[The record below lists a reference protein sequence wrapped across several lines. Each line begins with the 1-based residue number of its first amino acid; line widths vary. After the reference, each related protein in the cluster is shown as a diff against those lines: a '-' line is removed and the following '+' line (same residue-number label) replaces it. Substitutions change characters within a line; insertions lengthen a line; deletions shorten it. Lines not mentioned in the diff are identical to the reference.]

1 MKNKE
6 ERACFRTI
14 IGGQALIEG
23 IMMRGPDKT
32 AIVVRR
38 EDGSLS
44 VKVDPLLRGKKPAIL
59 NWYFIRGVYTFG
71 SSMSQGVRALF
82 YSADTAFESTGNT
95 EAPSRLE
102 RRLGTERYNSLLM
115 TFSAVLGVALPIVLF
130 FLLPTL
136 LAGLLDRFIGSG
148 ILRNLTEGAIR
159 IAIFLL
165 FMFSVSRMKDIQRT
179 FEYHG
184 AEHKSIA
191 CYESGAELTVE
202 NARACRKEHPR
213 CGTSFLLV
221 VMIVSILVFSVVR
234 WSNPLIRLLLRLAL
248 LPVVVGISYEI
259 NRAVGRH
266 DNPLT
271 IALRAPGLWLQKL
284 TTREP
289 DDSMLEVAIT
299 ALKAVIPEEKGADR
313 W

>member
-1 MKNKE
+1 MSDSPS
-6 ERACFRTI
+6 CFRTI

-23 IMMRGPDKT
+23 ILMRGPDKSS
-32 AIVVRR
+32 IVVRR

-44 VKVDPLLRGKKPAIL
+44 VKTESLNKPHPIL
-59 NWYFIRGVYTFG
+59 KLFLIRGVYSFG
-71 SSMSQGVRALF
+71 ASMINGVKALF
-82 YSADTAFESTGNT
+82 YSADEAFDQIDEGEKSK
-95 EAPSRLE
+95 LE
-102 RRLGTERYNSLLM
+102 QKLGSERFNNLM
-115 TFSAVLGVALPIVLF
+115 MTVAGVLGVLIPVALF
-130 FLLPTL
+130 FVLPTL
-136 LAGLLDRFIGSG
+136 LASTLDRVIGSG
-148 ILRNLTEGAIR
+148 ILRNLCEGLIR
-159 IAIFLL
+159 IVIFLI
-165 FMFSVSRMKDIQRT
+165 FMFSISRTKDIQRT

-202 NARACRKEHPR
+202 NARKCPKEHPR

-234 WSNPLIRLLLRLAL
+234 WTNPLLRLLMRLVL
-248 LPVVVGISYEI
+248 LPVVVAISYEI

-266 DNPLT
+266 DNAFT
-271 IALRAPGLWLQKL
+271 RAVRKPGLWLQHL

-299 ALKAVIPEEKGADR
+299 ALKEVIPEKAGADR

>member
-1 MKNKE
+1 MKQNDS
-6 ERACFRTI
+6 CFRTI

-23 IMMRGPDKT
+23 ILMRGPDKSS
-32 AIVVRR
+32 IVVRK
-38 EDGSLS
+38 EDGSL
-44 VKVDPLLRGKKPAIL
+44 VEKTEPLNTASRSPIL
-59 NWYFIRGVYTFG
+59 KWPFIRGIYSFG
-71 SSMSQGVRALF
+71 SSMAMGIRALF
-82 YSADTAFESTGNT
+82 YSADTAFEAADA
-95 EAPSRLE
+95 EPPSRLE
-102 RRLGTERYNSLLM
+102 KKLGTERFNNLLM
-115 TFSAVLGVALPIVLF
+115 GISAVFGIGLPIVLF
-130 FLLPTL
+130 FILPTL
-136 LAGLLDRFIGSG
+136 LAGFLDRFIGSG
-148 ILRNLTEGAIR
+148 LLRNLCEGLIR
-159 IAIFLL
+159 IVIFLI
-165 FMFSVSRMKDIQRT
+165 FMFSISRMKDIQRT

-202 NARACRKEHPR
+202 NARKCKKEHPR

-221 VMIVSILVFSVVR
+221 VMIISILVFSVVR
-234 WSNPLIRLLLRLAL
+234 WSNPLIRLALRLAL

-266 DNPLT
+266 DNAFT
-271 IALRAPGLWLQKL
+271 MILRQPGLWLQHL

-299 ALKAVIPEEKGADR
+299 ALKAVIPQEKGADR

>member
-1 MKNKE
+1 MKHTDT
-6 ERACFRTI
+6 RACFRTI

-38 EDGSLS
+38 EDGTLAE
-44 VKVDPLLRGKKPAIL
+44 KVEPLLQGKKPAIL

-71 SSMSQGVRALF
+71 SSMVQGVRALF
-82 YSADTAFESTGNT
+82 YSADAAFESSGSTG
-95 EAPSRLE
+95 APSRLE
-102 RRLGTERYNSLLM
+102 RRLGTERFNNLLM
-115 TFSAVLGVALPIVLF
+115 TCSAVLGVALPIVLF
-130 FLLPTL
+130 FFLPTL
-136 LAGLLDRFIGSG
+136 LAGALDRFIGSG
-148 ILRNLTEGAIR
+148 FLRNLCEGGIR
-159 IAIFLL
+159 IVLFLL
-165 FMFSVSRMKDIQRT
+165 FMFSISRMKDIQRT

-191 CYESGAELTVE
+191 CYESGSELTVE
-202 NARACRKEHPR
+202 NARKCRKEHPR

-234 WSNPLIRLLLRLAL
+234 WSNPFIRLLLRLVL

-271 IALRAPGLWLQKL
+271 AALRAPGLWLQRL

-299 ALKAVIPEEKGADR
+299 ALKAVIPEQEGADK